1 MKISKYNANGNDFAV
16 FHAFI
21 GKDRSELARAV
32 CDRVGGVGADGLI
45 VLLPNGRNSVK
56 WEFYN
61 SDGSYAA
68 MCGNG
73 SRAAFLYAY
82 DNGLISQSA
91 TLLSGAGLISG
102 SIGSEKFCFK
112 NGKFCEN
119 SSENLNGED
128 EIFALNARSVEV
140 ALTSPKKLSE
150 SFEESGFTWHF
161 YDTGVPHLV
170 AFTDDLAK
178 FDVDLARAMR
188 QKYDA
193 NVNFALITSR
203 GSKNFSGANL
213 RVRTYERGVENETL
227 ACGTGMAA
235 CFYAA
240 YELGLAADTIA
251 VQPKS
256 GEILG
261 LRLDVG
267 KIFFKGVVQ
276 HVFDVNLS

>member
-1 MKISKYNANGNDFAV
+1 M
-16 FHAFI
+16 
-21 GKDRSELARAV
+21 
-32 CDRVGGVGADGLI
+32 
-45 VLLPNGRNSVK
+45 
-56 WEFYN
+56 
-61 SDGSYAA
+61 
-68 MCGNG
+68 
-73 SRAAFLYAY
+73 
-82 DNGLISQSA
+82 
-91 TLLSGAGLISG
+91 
-102 SIGSEKFCFK
+102 
-112 NGKFCEN
+112 
-119 SSENLNGED
+119 
-128 EIFALNARSVEV
+128 EV

-193 NVNFALITSR
+193 NANFALITSR
-203 GSKNFSGANL
+203 GSKNFSGADL

-251 VQPKS
+251 VRPKS

-261 LRLDVG
+261 LRLDGG